1 MLGYKIFRTTLV
13 TLVLLALIV
22 GQITKARADTAR
34 RDPDD
39 QRVLAKAQYLLKQ
52 VSTERDALKADNA
65 QLKTQ
70 LDAANARLTTQQ
82 KTSGEAIAKY
92 RENTSSLGDHLR
104 EMTEKNQ
111 QLSADFLAAK
121 NEGMERTQQV
131 RVCADNNLKIYQIS
145 MELANRYRKKG
156 VFDALLQREPVTQL
170 KRVEI
175 DNIAEQYK
183 DLLGDL
189 KFQVPREIA
198 AH

>member
-1 MLGYKIFRTTLV
+1 MLGYKIFRTTLL
-13 TLVLLALIV
+13 TLILLALIV

-52 VSTERDALKADNA
+52 VSSERDALKADNA

-70 LDAANARLTTQQ
+70 LDAANARLAAQQ
-82 KTSGEAIAKY
+82 KKSGEAIAKY

-111 QLSADFLAAK
+111 QLSADLLATK
-121 NEGMERTQQV
+121 NDDMERTQQV
-131 RVCADNNLKIYQIS
+131 RTCADNNLKIYQIS

-156 VFDALLQREPVTQL
+156 VFDALLQKEPVTQL

-189 KFQVPREIA
+189 KFQAPREIA

>member
-1 MLGYKIFRTTLV
+1 MLGYKIFRTTLL
-13 TLVLLALIV
+13 TLILLALVV
-22 GQITKARADTAR
+22 GQIMKARADTTR

-52 VSTERDALKADNA
+52 VSSERDALKADNA

-70 LDAANARLTTQQ
+70 LDAANARLAVQR

-111 QLSADFLAAK
+111 QLSADLLATK
-121 NEGMERTQQV
+121 NDDMERTQQV
-131 RVCADNNLKIYQIS
+131 RTCADNNLKIYQIS

-156 VFDALLQREPVTQL
+156 VFDALLQKEPVTQL

-183 DLLGDL
+183 DLLGEL
-189 KFQVPREIA
+189 KFQAPREIA
-198 AH
+198 TH